1 MKGMGGGM
9 QQLMR
14 QANQMQAKMKKLQ
27 EELSSQEFNGSAGGG
42 AVNIIVN
49 GDQEILTVNINKD
62 VVEAGDIEMLQ
73 DMILAAANEAIKTA
87 KETSQKEMDKI
98 TGGVGGMPGLF

>member
-1 MKGMGGGM
+1 MKGFGGGM

-27 EELSSQEFNGSAGGG
+27 EELATREFEGSAGGG
-42 AVNIIVN
+42 GVTVKVN
-49 GDQEILTVNINKD
+49 GDSRLLAVTIKPD
-62 VVEAGDIEMLQ
+62 VFSGGDVEMLQ
-73 DMILAAANEAIKTA
+73 DMIMAATNDAIRSA

-98 TGGVGGMPGLF
+98 TGGFNLPGMF